1 MNAIETRG
9 LCKRFKNRLAV
20 DSLCLQVGQGELF
33 ALLGQNGAG
42 KTTAIR
48 MLCCLCPPSEGDAL
62 LLGDSIRSHPQAVK
76 QKINISPQENAVAP
90 KLSVQENLELVAQIY
105 GKNRAAAR
113 AQAEELM
120 AAFGLHERA
129 RERAQ
134 VLSGGMQRRLS
145 LAMALISNPQ
155 ILFLD
160 EPTLG
165 LDIRAR
171 RGLWQVLEQLKG
183 QMTILLTTHA
193 LDEAEALADR
203 IGIMSQGRLQVMGT
217 VAEIKTAAGTT
228 NLEEAFLQFT
238 ETAKEGV
245 LL

>member
-48 MLCCLCPPSEGDAL
+48 MLCCLLPPSEGDAL

-113 AQAEELM
+113 AQAEEL
-120 AAFGLHERA
+120 A

-134 VLSGGMQRRLS
+134 ILSGGMQRRLS

-171 RGLWQVLEQLKG
+171 RGLWQVLEQL
-183 QMTILLTTHA
+183 
-193 LDEAEALADR
+193 
-203 IGIMSQGRLQVMGT
+203 
-217 VAEIKTAAGTT
+217 
-228 NLEEAFLQFT
+228 
-238 ETAKEGV
+238 
-245 LL
+245 